1 MFKVVHIFLKIFKKK
16 MEWNVAVL
24 TPESLSFE
32 KCCHATFVSQLHSRG
47 RILTHP
53 ILEELDSPGSVESKY
68 MSERWMDG
76 FLFCFSFPLPA
87 STQSLPPHTS
97 HAANASVC
105 SSQAIDLG
113 RRELKEVHHGEG
125 LWASRMCGVLMGNHG
140 TDGCLYRTAGLSQEP
155 TVPRRLA
162 F

>member
-1 MFKVVHIFLKIFKKK
+1 M
-16 MEWNVAVL
+16 AVL
-24 TPESLSFE
+24 TPESLSFK

-53 ILEELDSPGSVESKY
+53 ILEELDSPGSVESKH

-97 HAANASVC
+97 FSQHPECFPRCSLGTAHHTSAKSWFTAPLSAFYLILAAQKCRCVKFH
-105 SSQAIDLG
+105 I
-113 RRELKEVHHGEG
+113 
-125 LWASRMCGVLMGNHG
+125 
-140 TDGCLYRTAGLSQEP
+140 
-155 TVPRRLA
+155 
-162 F
+162 